1 MWDGPAVRNFD
12 KDYVDDEEEDKEQR
26 RWSWFQLLLR

>member
-26 RWSWFQLLLR
+26 RLWL